1 MSDMSRKVDQVFN
14 DILVLLA
21 LEGDRQVLD
30 KLARRWWPRHYTHA
44 RRLLGHREGADD
56 VVHEAWSQIIAG
68 LRKLND
74 VSRFPAWAYSIVS
87 RRCYDL
93 IRRKKSDRKN
103 ETINDKQMIERGAD
117 QGLKLDM
124 EKALKQLP
132 GEQRSALALFY
143 VEGFK
148 VSEIATALQI
158 PAGTVKTRL
167 FHARNYL
174 KAFFKDNEEHTGGQ
188 HHE

>member
-1 MSDMSRKVDQVFN
+1 MAREVNQVFN
-14 DILVLLA
+14 DILVMLA
-21 LEGDRQVLD
+21 LEGDREALD
-30 KLARRWWPRHYTHA
+30 KLAKRWWPRHYTHA
-44 RRLLGHREGADD
+44 IRLLGHDEGAAD
-56 VVHEAWSQIIAG
+56 VVQESWRQILTG

-74 VSRFPAWAYSIVS
+74 VSRFLAWSYSIVS

-93 IRRKKSDRKN
+93 IRKRQSDRKN
-103 ETINDKQMIERGAD
+103 ETINYEQISRGAAN

-132 GEQRSALALFY
+132 GDQRAALALFY

-148 VSEIATALQI
+148 VHEIATALHL

-167 FHARNYL
+167 FHARRRL
-174 KAFFKDNEEHTGGQ
+174 KDFFKDNEENTGGK

>member
-1 MSDMSRKVDQVFN
+1 MPREINQVFN
-14 DILVLLA
+14 DILVMLA
-21 LEGDRQVLD
+21 LEGDRQALD

-44 RRLLGHREGADD
+44 SRLLGNSDGAAD
-56 VVHEAWSQIIAG
+56 VVQEAWSQIIAG

-74 VSRFPAWAYSIVS
+74 VSRFPAWSYSIVS

-93 IRRKKSDRKN
+93 IRRKQSDRKN
-103 ETINDKQMIERGAD
+103 ETINDEQISEGEAD
-117 QGLKLDM
+117 QGLKMDM

-132 GEQRSALALFY
+132 GEQRAALALFY
-143 VEGFK
+143 IEGLK
-148 VSEIATALQI
+148 VSEIAIALEI
-158 PAGTVKTRL
+158 PVGTVKTRL
-167 FHARNYL
+167 FHARNNL

>member
-1 MSDMSRKVDQVFN
+1 MSREVDQVFN
-14 DILVLLA
+14 DMLVMLA
-21 LEGDRQVLD
+21 LEGDRQALD

-44 RRLLGHREGADD
+44 RRLLGHREGAAD
-56 VVHEAWSQIIAG
+56 VVQEAWSQIIAV

-74 VSRFPAWAYSIVS
+74 VSRFPAWSYSVVS

-93 IRRKKSDRKN
+93 IRSRQSDRRN
-103 ETINDKQMIERGAD
+103 ETINDEQMSERRAN

-124 EKALKQLP
+124 QKAMKQLP
-132 GEQRSALALFY
+132 GDQRAALFLFY

-148 VSEIATALQI
+148 VSEIATALQV
-158 PAGTVKTRL
+158 PEGTVKTRL
-167 FHARNYL
+167 FHARNNL
-174 KAFFKDNEEHTGGQ
+174 KAFFKDNEEHRGGQ

>member
-1 MSDMSRKVDQVFN
+1 MTRKADQVFN
-14 DILVLLA
+14 DILVMLA
-21 LEGDRQVLD
+21 LEGDRQALD

-44 RRLLGHREGADD
+44 RRLLGHREGAAD
-56 VVHEAWSQIIAG
+56 VVQEAWSQIIAG

-74 VSRFPAWAYSIVS
+74 VSRFPAWSYSIVS

-93 IRRKKSDRKN
+93 IRSRQSDRKN
-103 ETINDKQMIERGAD
+103 ETINDEQMIESGAG

-132 GEQRSALALFY
+132 GEQRAALALFY

-148 VSEIATALQI
+148 VNEIATALRI
-158 PAGTVKTRL
+158 PAGTIKTRL
-167 FHARNYL
+167 FHARNNL
-174 KAFFKDNEEHTGGQ
+174 KAFFKDNEGHTGGQ
-188 HHE
+188 HHEY

>member
-1 MSDMSRKVDQVFN
+1 MSGNVDRLFN
-14 DILVLLA
+14 DILVLMALDGDREA
-21 LEGDRQVLD
+21 LE

-44 RRLLGHREGADD
+44 SRLLGHYEGAADA
-56 VVHEAWSQIIAG
+56 VQETWSQIITG

-74 VSRFPAWAYSIVS
+74 VSRFPAWSYSIVS

-93 IRRKKSDRKN
+93 IRRKQSDRRN
-103 ETINDKQMIERGAD
+103 ETVNDEQMTGRAED

-132 GEQRSALALFY
+132 GEQRAALALFY
-143 VEGFK
+143 IEGFN
-148 VSEIATALQI
+148 VNEIATALRI

-167 FHARNYL
+167 FHARNKL
-174 KAFFKDNEEHTGGQ
+174 KAFFDINIENTGGKDY
-188 HHE
+188 E

>member
-1 MSDMSRKVDQVFN
+1 MPREVNQVFN
-14 DILVLLA
+14 DILVMLA
-21 LEGDRQVLD
+21 LEGDREALN

-44 RRLLGHREGADD
+44 SRLLGNHEGAAD
-56 VVHEAWSQIIAG
+56 VVQEAWSQILAG

-74 VSRFPAWAYSIVS
+74 VSRFPAWSYSIVS

-93 IRRKKSDRKN
+93 IRKKQSERKN
-103 ETINDKQMIERGAD
+103 ETIDDEQMSERGAN
-117 QGLKLDM
+117 QSLKLDM

-132 GEQRSALALFY
+132 GEQRAALSLFY
-143 VEGFK
+143 IEEFK
-148 VSEIATALQI
+148 VSEIATALHI

-167 FHARNYL
+167 FHARNNL
-174 KAFFKDNEEHTGGQ
+174 KAFFKDNEENTGGK

>member
-1 MSDMSRKVDQVFN
+1 MSRKVDHVFN
-14 DILVLLA
+14 DILVMLA
-21 LEGDRQVLD
+21 LEGDRQALD

-44 RRLLGHREGADD
+44 SRLLGHHEGAAD
-56 VVHEAWSQIIAG
+56 VVQEAWSQIIAG

-74 VSRFPAWAYSIVS
+74 VSRFPAWSYSIVS

-93 IRRKKSDRKN
+93 IRRKQFDRKN
-103 ETINDKQMIERGAD
+103 ETINDEQISEREAD
-117 QGLKLDM
+117 QGLKMDM
-124 EKALKQLP
+124 DKALKQLP
-132 GEQRSALALFY
+132 GEQRAALALFY

-167 FHARNYL
+167 FHARTKL
-174 KAFFKDNEEHTGGQ
+174 KVFFKDNEALG
-188 HHE
+188 